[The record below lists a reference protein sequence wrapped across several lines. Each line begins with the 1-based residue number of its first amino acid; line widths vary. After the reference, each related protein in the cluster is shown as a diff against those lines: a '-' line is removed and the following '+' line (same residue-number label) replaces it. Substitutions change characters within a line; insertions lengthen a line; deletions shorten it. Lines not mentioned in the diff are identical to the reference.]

1 MTSYDRKYRAPV
13 LDRRTLLKGAA
24 AAGAA
29 SLILPATVRAAV
41 TEMPRKGGTLKLA
54 MPYNPASIDPMTG
67 RNLPDFN
74 VLYAL
79 YDALIDFDPDTLD
92 LKPGLATSWKFSDP
106 KTLVLDL
113 VDGVEF
119 QDGTPFNPEAVKFN
133 LDRYR
138 SDVRSNVK
146 ADLNAVKEVEVTGK
160 NQVTLHLSR
169 PNAGLP
175 TILTN
180 RVGLMVSPTFV
191 KKHGPNIDRVA
202 SGTGPFKFVEWQDN
216 ESFTIVRNDK
226 YWKSGEPYLDGIQM
240 SIINELNTAV
250 RTVLTGEAELALDM
264 GVDQKLIADRMKG
277 VVTKVTPSL
286 IFFGMFLNYARPP
299 LSDVRIRQ
307 AMNYAIDRKAFNDVI
322 FHGLGQP
329 SSAVMPKGFWA
340 CDPSTV
346 DYYSH
351 DPEKARALVKAAGHS
366 GGIAIPAWGWPDQA
380 SVQRQELLIG
390 QLAKGGINIELT
402 PTTPQ
407 QAMSSFMIEKHK
419 ALLISPAGG
428 FPDPSQFYE
437 ALFAKDALR
446 NAGKVEL
453 PGFRPLMDA
462 TESTL
467 DHKGRQEAFYKL
479 QRFVVEQAMQVPQ
492 VIAPGITIMSPK
504 VRNFQLGLLSTPKF
518 AQVWLAA

>member
-1 MTSYDRKYRAPV
+1 
-13 LDRRTLLKGAA
+13 
-24 AAGAA
+24 
-29 SLILPATVRAAV
+29 
-41 TEMPRKGGTLKLA
+41 
-54 MPYNPASIDPMTG
+54 
-67 RNLPDFN
+67 
-74 VLYAL
+74 
-79 YDALIDFDPDTLD
+79 
-92 LKPGLATSWKFSDP
+92 LKPGLAKSWKFTTP

-133 LDRYR
+133 IDRYR
-138 SDVRSNVK
+138 TDKRSNVK
-146 ADLNAVKEVEVTGK
+146 ADLNAVAKVEVTGK
-160 NQVTLHLSR
+160 HQVTLHLSR

-191 KKHGPNIDRVA
+191 KKHGSNIDRVA
-202 SGTGPFKFVEWQDN
+202 MGSGPFKFVEWKDN
-216 ESFTIVRNDK
+216 ESFTVVKNDK
-226 YWKSGEPYLDGIQM
+226 YWKSSEPYLDGIQY
-240 SIINELNTAV
+240 SIINELNTGV
-250 RTVLTGEAELALDM
+250 RTVLTGETQLALDM
-264 GVDQKLIADRMKG
+264 GVDQKLMADRMKG
-277 VVTKVTPSL
+277 FVTKTGPSL
-286 IFFGMFLNYARPP
+286 IFFGMFLNYGRPP

-307 AMNYAIDRKAFNDVI
+307 AMNYAVDRKAFNDVI

-340 CDPSTV
+340 CDPSTA

-351 DPEKARALVKAAGHS
+351 DPEKARALLKAAGHS
-366 GGIAIPAWGWPDQA
+366 NGIAIPAWGWPDQA

-390 QLAKGGINIELT
+390 QLAKGGIHIQMT

-407 QAMSSFMIEKHK
+407 QAMSSFMIEKRK

-428 FPDPSQFYE
+428 YPDPSQFYE

-462 TESTL
+462 TESAL
-467 DHKGRQEAFYKL
+467 DHKKRQQAFYEL
-479 QRFVVEQAMQVPQ
+479 QRFVIEQAMQVPQ
-492 VIAPGITIMSPK
+492 VIAPRITIMSPK
-504 VRNFQLGLLSTPKF
+504 VRNFHNGLLLTPKF
-518 AQVWLAA
+518 NEVWLAA